1 MHQVGARKPA
11 PWLNHHKGCVCVCI
25 SLQVHSMCCHAG
37 VQGVQL
43 PPQEL
48 LQQQYIQH
56 LHIGTAYRGHC
67 LHQVAVNISTAT
79 AGAALL
85 EEPCNWLPPKQ
96 FGHSAGALEEG
107 APAGDATMLPLPTRA
122 LLSVLHDHLTASLA
136 QPSAPLWYSRVAGE
150 VYAAYTRRVK
160 QLVTQAGSSSPAG
173 QGDHHSIGTLILEAL
188 RHVETTVGVA
198 APRRR
203 HRA

>member
-1 MHQVGARKPA
+1 MAEPPQGGVYTSLKARY
-11 PWLNHHKGCVCVCI
+11 I
-25 SLQVHSMCCHAG
+25 CCHAG

-48 LQQQYIQH
+48 LQQQYIQQ
-56 LHIGTAYRGHC
+56 LHTGTGYRGHC

-79 AGAALL
+79 AEAGLL
-85 EEPCNWLPPKQ
+85 EEPCNWLPPNH
-96 FGHSAGALEEG
+96 FGQSAGAQEEG
-107 APAGDATMLPLPTRA
+107 IPAGDAITLPLPTRA
-122 LLSVLHDHLTASLA
+122 LLSVLHDHLSASLA

-160 QLVTQAGSSSPAG
+160 QLVTQAGSNNPAG

-188 RHVETTVGVA
+188 RHVETTVGVG